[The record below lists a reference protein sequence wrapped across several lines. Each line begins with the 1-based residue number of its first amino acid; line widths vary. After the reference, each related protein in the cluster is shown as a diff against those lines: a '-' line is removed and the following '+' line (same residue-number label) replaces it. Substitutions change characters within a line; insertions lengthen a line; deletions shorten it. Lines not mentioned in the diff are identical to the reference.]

1 VTSLEISGGVLAS
14 LLAHAAR
21 IKSSVSHWEGS
32 TVMSCKCQCGGQKG
46 HSHESD
52 QVNLPASPARSVE
65 DRLEAI
71 EGLLKRLNTR

>member
-1 VTSLEISGGVLAS
+1 
-14 LLAHAAR
+14 
-21 IKSSVSHWEGS
+21 
-32 TVMSCKCQCGGQKG
+32 MSCKCQCGGQKG